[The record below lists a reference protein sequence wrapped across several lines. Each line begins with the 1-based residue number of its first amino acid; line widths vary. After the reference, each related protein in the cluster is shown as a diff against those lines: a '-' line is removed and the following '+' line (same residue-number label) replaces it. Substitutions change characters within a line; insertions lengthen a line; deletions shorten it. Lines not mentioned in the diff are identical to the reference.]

1 MGYVVPFMN
10 GKGGTGKSVLARAY
24 AVEAARAGASVL
36 IADLDD
42 VQRTS
47 KHWADHRKANGL
59 KPEIRVEVATP
70 RLAWDMKDR
79 SDVLV
84 IDTPGWTDLETLKVA
99 RWSTFCVIP
108 SRANRMDDL
117 SETVRLLHALK
128 KNGIEDW
135 RFGVALNALR
145 AASAIEDDR
154 DAREYL
160 AEVGF
165 KALPGFVRDL
175 KDYEIAL
182 LEGKAITETGQKALN
197 DEAFVLVNGIAGAVL
212 EAGKIL
218 TRQAKAIRRSR
229 EEEETEE
236 TRQRRA
242 RAMTKSNFEKLA
254 KAPLFARPPRPDE
267 GASPIIGYGAV
278 ARCRRA
284 FGAPNRPHGA
294 VCNGRLAGIQAVAEG
309 EGCRT
314 RQVAGRAARRHE
326 GRLHRKIRRRI
337 AMLSLFKRK
346 PKAPVEAEPVEPD
359 QLHTGRVHGSG
370 ARRTRPAH
378 EAAEHQGVGRLLR
391 HLRGACRSGRHQQG
405 RSCSRTWSPSAMR
418 RCGGEG
424 SMSQP

>member
-47 KHWADHRKANGL
+47 KQWADHRKANGL

-70 RLAWDMKDR
+70 RVAYDMADR

-84 IDTPGWTDLETLKVA
+84 VDTPGWADQETLKMA

-154 DAREYL
+154 DARAYL

-182 LEGKAITETGQKALN
+182 LEGKAITETGQKTAN

-218 TRQAKAIRRSR
+218 TRQAELIRGG
-229 EEEETEE
+229 
-236 TRQRRA
+236 
-242 RAMTKSNFEKLA
+242 K
-254 KAPLFARPPRPDE
+254 PRGSKE
-267 GASPIIGYGAV
+267 
-278 ARCRRA
+278 
-284 FGAPNRPHGA
+284 
-294 VCNGRLAGIQAVAEG
+294 
-309 EGCRT
+309 
-314 RQVAGRAARRHE
+314 E
-326 GRLHRKIRRRI
+326 GR
-337 AMLSLFKRK
+337 
-346 PKAPVEAEPVEPD
+346 
-359 QLHTGRVHGSG
+359 GRG
-370 ARRTRPAH
+370 
-378 EAAEHQGVGRLLR
+378 GRER
-391 HLRGACRSGRHQQG
+391 
-405 RSCSRTWSPSAMR
+405 
-418 RCGGEG
+418 
-424 SMSQP
+424 

>member
-1 MGYVVPFMN
+1 MN

-47 KHWADHRKANGL
+47 KQWADHRKANGL

-70 RLAWDMKDR
+70 RVAYDMADR

-84 IDTPGWTDLETLKVA
+84 IDTPGWADRETLKMA

-154 DAREYL
+154 DARAYL

-182 LEGKAITETGQKALN
+182 LEGKAITETGQKNAN

-212 EAGKIL
+212 EAGKML
-218 TRQAKAIRRSR
+218 TR
-229 EEEETEE
+229 
-236 TRQRRA
+236 
-242 RAMTKSNFEKLA
+242 
-254 KAPLFARPPRPDE
+254 
-267 GASPIIGYGAV
+267 GA
-278 ARCRRA
+278 
-284 FGAPNRPHGA
+284 
-294 VCNGRLAGIQAVAEG
+294 E
-309 EGCRT
+309 
-314 RQVAGRAARRHE
+314 AARDAKEKSKARDKG
-326 GRLHRKIRRRI
+326 GR
-337 AMLSLFKRK
+337 
-346 PKAPVEAEPVEPD
+346 
-359 QLHTGRVHGSG
+359 GR
-370 ARRTRPAH
+370 
-378 EAAEHQGVGRLLR
+378 
-391 HLRGACRSGRHQQG
+391 
-405 RSCSRTWSPSAMR
+405 
-418 RCGGEG
+418 
-424 SMSQP
+424 